1 MADAGFKI
9 DGVVYEMP
17 LPSSFDIDEAEI
29 YFKYTGVVLEEIW
42 LENIGWDE
50 LKTRPGFVPAFAH
63 IAYRRAH
70 PGTGYDDVRVVVG
83 RQNRYEL
90 VGSWIASLADDDESS
105 EDPKAQTN
113 DAPTRPSPT
122 LSGIDSKPGKT
133 TLQPESSGL
142 GSTTPSA
149 QPDGERVTTGTSG
162 SDGQAM
168 SVPLRQVV

>member
-17 LPSSFDIDEAEI
+17 LPSTFDIDEAEI

-63 IAYRRAH
+63 VAYRRAH

-90 VGSWIASLADDDESS
+90 VGSWIASLADEDESS
-105 EDPKAQTN
+105 EDPKAPTTA
-113 DAPTRPSPT
+113 DLTRPSPT
-122 LSGIDSKPGKT
+122 SSETDLKPGRT
-133 TLQPESSGL
+133 SWLPESSGQD
-142 GSTTPSA
+142 STMRSA
-149 QPDGERVTTGTSG
+149 PLDGEPESTGTSASG
-162 SDGQAM
+162 SDQV

>member
-9 DGVVYEMP
+9 DGQVYEMP

-42 LENIGWDE
+42 LENIGWNE

-63 IAYRRAH
+63 VAYRRAH
-70 PGTGYDDVRVVVG
+70 PEVGYDDARVVVG

-90 VGSWIASLADDDESS
+90 VGSWIASLADDDAS
-105 EDPKAQTN
+105 EDPKATSDEQTK
-113 DAPTRPSPT
+113 PSPT
-122 LSGIDSKPGKT
+122 SSETGSKPGNP
-133 TLQPESSGL
+133 TLPPESSGP
-142 GSTTPSA
+142 GSTKSSVPPVVA
-149 QPDGERVTTGTSG
+149 RGTTGTSG
-162 SDGQAM
+162 SDGPAT